1 MDACKENEQIIPPYW
16 ALAMLLLA
24 DEEYDTSNEIDKH
37 TKKGEKEKQT
47 MSILIED
54 IIIGVICIA
63 CVVGAFVLQERMKK

>member
-1 MDACKENEQIIPPYW
+1 MPILRRGDNR
-16 ALAMLLLA
+16 
-24 DEEYDTSNEIDKH
+24 DERKSK
-37 TKKGEKEKQT
+37 T